1 MTSNLI
7 RFWKFQ
13 LSRITANQDNPEP
26 TAFYPRDT
34 APLLFRSAR
43 SCITDASD
51 SLLRIGPI
59 HSASE
64 EELYQLAE
72 TVSGLSHALSLEL
85 TIRGNYHL
93 SLVRLESQDDRRA
106 LLLSEVTEQ

>member
-1 MTSNLI
+1 MNSNLV

-13 LSRITANQDNPEP
+13 LSRITANKDNPEP
-26 TAFYPRDT
+26 TPFYPRDT

-59 HSASE
+59 YSASDD
-64 EELYQLAE
+64 ELYQLAE
-72 TVSGLSHALSLEL
+72 TISGLSHALSLEL
-85 TIRGNYHL
+85 SIRGNYHL
-93 SLVRLESQDDRRA
+93 SLIRLESQDDRRA
-106 LLLSEVTEQ
+106 LLISEVVVV